1 RDVNSAINI
10 AKKTSILSGSDW
22 VAEWILDTTTYAVRY
37 DLFTT
42 SHKKPIVRIRNNG
55 TKKLNPTA

>member
-1 RDVNSAINI
+1 MV
-10 AKKTSILSGSDW
+10 T
-22 VAEWILDTTTYAVRY
+22 EWILDTTAYAVRY